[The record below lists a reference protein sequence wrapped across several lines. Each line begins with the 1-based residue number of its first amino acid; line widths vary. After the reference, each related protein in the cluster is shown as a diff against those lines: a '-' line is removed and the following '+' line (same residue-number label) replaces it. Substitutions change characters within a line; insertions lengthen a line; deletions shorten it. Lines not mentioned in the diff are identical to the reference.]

1 MDNYS
6 DRYDVLIE
14 FGLGYL
20 KSYVTVIP
28 WQLNSKEAPNL

>member
-6 DRYDVLIE
+6 DHYDVLIE